1 MIYATYSDFSTRYA
15 TKLTAAEVSSHL
27 LPFASAR
34 LEGALAPYFPVP
46 FAGNNLTATDLTIDL
61 AYLLVLQRSK
71 EPGDASALA
80 RHLESR
86 LAALAGAQA
95 AMITSS
101 GEQLYAQAP
110 QSAVWASHEA
120 GCRAVF
126 DLSAHGVRGPWLEE
140 D

>member
-15 TKLTAAEVSSHL
+15 TKVPEAEVSSHL

-46 FAGNNLTATDLTIDL
+46 FAANNLTAADLTIDL
-61 AYLLVLQRSK
+61 AYLLLLQRSK
-71 EPGDASALA
+71 DPGDAAALA
-80 RHLESR
+80 RQLEAR

-101 GEQLYAQAP
+101 GELLYAQAP
-110 QSAVWASHEA
+110 QAAVWADH
-120 GCRAVF
+120 GRACSPVF
-126 DLSAHGVRGPWLEE
+126 DLHTGHPFWPAEE
-140 D
+140 